1 MYMYYNQINKCFVV
15 RFSAKFL
22 SRRCNMLHCNHWH
35 LMAKLGIAIGC
46 GNEPRN
52 GGYAGAAL
60 MFVAVSQ
67 GFSIYA

>member
-1 MYMYYNQINKCFVV
+1 
-15 RFSAKFL
+15 
-22 SRRCNMLHCNHWH
+22 MLHCNHWH

-60 MFVAVSQ
+60 MFVAGLMMLGEFVVNLL
-67 GFSIYA
+67 

>member
-1 MYMYYNQINKCFVV
+1 
-15 RFSAKFL
+15 
-22 SRRCNMLHCNHWH
+22 MLHCNRLH
-35 LMAKLGIAIGC
+35 LVAKLGIAIGC
-46 GNEPRN
+46 GIEPRN